1 MEMAKRK
8 KEKKKFRRGEAIVIF
23 PYLISRIWNLIQ
35 LCVVVF
41 IFVVVC
47 LFLFFVVVFFWGGGW
62 GVVEPVFMG
71 SLL

>member
-1 MEMAKRK
+1 M
-8 KEKKKFRRGEAIVIF
+8 IF
-23 PYLISRIWNLIQ
+23 LYLISRIWNLVQ

-41 IFVVVC
+41 
-47 LFLFFVVVFFWGGGW
+47 LFCFSLGG